1 MAIPRGPQPLAGQER
16 RLRLLAFVRQD
27 SVVRVDKRIEDTAMV
42 WPHLLVIEFI
52 AAMIFTVGLVLLSA
66 LVNAP
71 LLDHSNP
78 DRTPNPS
85 KAPWYFLFL
94 QELLLHMHPALA
106 GVIVPGLG
114 LVLIA
119 AIPYVDRSREGLGT
133 WFTSTTGR
141 KVAIFSAV
149 YTLVIVG
156 GLILFDAALKSSRT
170 ASALCFGL
178 CPRRP
183 DGTYDTAHGPFLP
196 FLPQGYAAWA
206 EENLPGGKALI
217 PDIVIPVF
225 VMIGFSLLLV
235 FIVRRFFRGTTRDW
249 IIALFT
255 GFVATYYL
263 MTFVGTAMRGT
274 GMDLFLP
281 WITPSPL
288 E

>member
-1 MAIPRGPQPLAGQER
+1 MAIPRGPQPFAGQER
-16 RLRLLAFVRQD
+16 RLRLLAFVKQD
-27 SVVRVDKRIEDTAMV
+27 SIVRVDKRIEDTAMV

-52 AAMIFTVGLVLLSA
+52 AAMIFTVGLFVLSA

-114 LVLIA
+114 LALLA
-119 AIPYVDRSREGLGT
+119 AIPYLDRSREGVGT
-133 WFTSTTGR
+133 WFTSSVGK
-141 KVAIFSAV
+141 KVTIFAAV
-149 YTLVIVG
+149 YTFVVVS
-156 GLILFDAALKSSRT
+156 GLILLDAALKSSET
-170 ASALCFGL
+170 ASAFCLGF

-183 DGTYDTAHGPFLP
+183 DGTFDVAEGPYLP

-206 EENLPGGKALI
+206 EQNLPGGKALI
-217 PDIVIPVF
+217 PDIVIPVG
-225 VMIGFSLLLV
+225 VMIGFSILLV
-235 FIVRRFFRGTTRDW
+235 LLVKKLFGAGRREW
-249 IIALFT
+249 IMALFT
-255 GFVATYYL
+255 GFVVTYYL
-263 MTFVGTAMRGT
+263 MTFIGTAMRGH

-281 WITPSPL
+281 WLTPRPI